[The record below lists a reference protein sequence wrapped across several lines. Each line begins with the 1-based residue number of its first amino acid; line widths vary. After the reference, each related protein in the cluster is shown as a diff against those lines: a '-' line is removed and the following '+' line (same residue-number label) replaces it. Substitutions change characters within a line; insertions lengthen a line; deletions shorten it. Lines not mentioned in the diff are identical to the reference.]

1 MISVDLPSCSGSLN
15 STFSLTL
22 LFWKLCWGR
31 RATSVKFDVN
41 SYALS
46 LVCLFPFLGI
56 TATSCPE
63 SFQVPGLRFVF
74 FGDKLQVGIASYGSF
89 PRAQAL
95 LNSIAPGPLSRTPRD
110 AVYACVHMCA
120 WLLKCKL
127 VRGLQ
132 DILSSEPRCGYPFIY
147 TTLTGLPCV
156 LFIFIFPSLHK
167 LIN

>member
-1 MISVDLPSCSGSLN
+1 MVSVDLPSCSGSLN

-95 LNSIAPGPLSRTPRD
+95 HQALCHEPPEMLCMRVCT
-110 AVYACVHMCA
+110 CVHGYRNVN
-120 WLLKCKL
+120 LYGDYKTFFPQS
-127 VRGLQ
+127 Q
-132 DILSSEPRCGYPFIY
+132 DVDIPLYTQLWQGFHVFCSSSF
-147 TTLTGLPCV
+147 
-156 LFIFIFPSLHK
+156 FPAST
-167 LIN
+167 N